1 MVYAVGARLL
11 QGVSVAGMAEPE
23 AYYAA
28 ALEHMDV
35 IVTLHN
41 VEWVC

>member
-11 QGVSVAGMAEPE
+11 QGVSLPGIADPE

-28 ALEHMDV
+28 ALEQTDV

-41 VEWVC
+41 VE